1 MNRAPDFD
9 VTVHGEPYI
18 ALMLLYHTKS
28 GQYFSRLWN
37 RTLDSGAAS
46 TLEDLSSVCE
56 AHFLQRG
63 ALCLGCPESE
73 EEVAGHA
80 FFVSQSPFP
89 RRISR
94 ECTGFMDSE
103 ISTTC
108 SECANLNS
116 EGENDIQAEEGE
128 AVDEAV
134 EDEEL
139 APLSPYMEDGNG
151 QMAQPQDD
159 LQSQEGEIDPSLY
172 QGWQGPDAQS
182 GSYKR
187 GDVLC
192 KHCGKDFKNKRS
204 LYSHMS
210 DKHSSD
216 PKVHLCPNCGASFG
230 RKSNMRAHMRVN
242 CKVGKMGQVTDPVSA
257 STSVSVSA
265 SAVKPPWTRIQL
277 TMEALRSAENATLRH
292 PEICRYISEKY
303 PYFKLEDKEWQHGIR
318 KVLKWN
324 KQLFQ
329 MSGMVEGRQTW
340 TIANTTMEHNPET
353 HMMEPSVPN
362 NTSDEPY
369 FIQDQ
374 QSNLPTEE
382 NLEQGAEEYASQNVA
397 IKVEP
402 GTNEE
407 EKAVMREALEYSA
420 TQAASMVKIE
430 YEDQDQNLEEGEA
443 STSQG
448 QPANNH
454 DICRYISETAYSQP
468 DGTGKPP
475 FTYAQLITQAL
486 MTEKDSGLLLSDI
499 YSFINQKYPYYRM
512 ENPAWQNAI
521 RHNLTLNPGFEKV
534 PATVGSNKGG
544 RRGNWWRLKPGYDF
558 TKIIKKRLS
567 RKSTAKPVPYGTAPH
582 L

>member
-1 MNRAPDFD
+1 MNCTPDFD

-73 EEVAGHA
+73 EEVADHA

-108 SECANLNS
+108 SECANLS
-116 EGENDIQAEEGE
+116 SGEGNDIQAEEGE
-128 AVDEAV
+128 AMDEAAG
-134 EDEEL
+134 DEEL
-139 APLSPYMEDGNG
+139 APLSPYMEDENS
-151 QMAQPQDD
+151 QIAQPQE
-159 LQSQEGEIDPSLY
+159 SEIDPSLY
-172 QGWQGPDAQS
+172 PGWQGPDAQGG
-182 GSYKR
+182 GSKR

-216 PKVHLCPNCGASFG
+216 PKVHLCPDCGASFG
-230 RKSNMRAHMRVN
+230 RKSNMRAHMRAN
-242 CKVGKMGQVTDPVSA
+242 CKVGKMGQVTDPFQASA
-257 STSVSVSA
+257 SVSA
-265 SAVKPPWTRIQL
+265 SAIKPPWTRIQL
-277 TMEALRSAENATLRH
+277 TTEALRSAENATLRH

-303 PYFKLEDKEWQHGIR
+303 PYYRLEDKEWQHGIR

-324 KQLFQ
+324 KELFQ

-340 TIANTTMEHNPET
+340 TIANKQDPEPL
-353 HMMEPSVPN
+353 MMEPSGPS
-362 NTSDEPY
+362 NTSGEPD

-382 NLEQGAEEYASQNVA
+382 TLEQGAEEYASQNVA

-402 GTNEE
+402 GTNDE

-420 TQAASMVKIE
+420 AQAASMVKVE
-430 YEDQDQNLEEGEA
+430 YEGQDENLEQWTEEGEA

-454 DICRYISETAYSQP
+454 DICRYISETAYSAP

-534 PATVGSNKGG
+534 GQRLGSNKGG
-544 RRGNWWRLKPGYDF
+544 RRGNCWRLKPGYDF
-558 TKIIKKRLS
+558 TKIIKKRLG
-567 RKSTAKPVPYGTAPH
+567 KSPAKAVPYGTAPH